1 MDEGGHPP
9 APPTPQFCPT
19 NAAFHEFAEY
29 LGFDG
34 NNPVAQLLSS
44 ASQDPAMLASFA
56 DNLRL
61 AASCWA
67 TVQAGPSN
75 RVSLCLG
82 AG

>member
-1 MDEGGHPP
+1 MVLYTGKPRL
-9 APPTPQFCPT
+9 AK
-19 NAAFHEFAEY
+19 N
-29 LGFDG
+29 
-34 NNPVAQLLSS
+34 LLQNVIRNWY
-44 ASQDPAMLASFA
+44 SQDPAMLASFA
-56 DNLRL
+56 DNLQL